1 MRRILSGPTNSED
14 IGTLVNKYHSLDDY
28 FMEIYTQTVGTFVDS
43 G

>member
-1 MRRILSGPTNSED
+1 MRRNLSGPTSED
-14 IGTLVNKYHSLDDY
+14 ISTLVDEYHGLDDY